1 MDRKSFKLQHF
12 LPLTPLRS
20 HVSHAHAQTHS
31 NSSRASQKN
40 PNVLISGDKQ
50 RQAKHWTAL
59 THTYTVVSYQRVD
72 KGATR
77 APLMGSQASLL
88 LHFLVYTSRLLK
100 FCGARCHP
108 LDIICLLPNKHQ
120 RMQRELGRSCLEL
133 FAREWEKKKTFLDMS
148 WDKIYDCHLSCNNI
162 FQVQHHKSKKK
173 TIKWQ

>member
-72 KGATR
+72 KRATR
-77 APLMGSQASLL
+77 APLMGSQAFLL
-88 LHFLVYTSRLLK
+88 LHFLVYTSRMLK

-108 LDIICLLPNKHQ
+108 LDIICLLPTHQ
-120 RMQRELGRSCLEL
+120 WMQSKLGRSCLEL
-133 FAREWEKKKTFLDMS
+133 FGREREKKKHFWTWAEIKFMIVTCPVTIS
-148 WDKIYDCHLSCNNI
+148 SKCNTTN
-162 FQVQHHKSKKK
+162 QKRKQ
-173 TIKWQ
+173 